1 MLFTAD
7 MKDLLRLFDEHE
19 VEYVLVGGFA
29 VNYYGYVRTTQ
40 DIDLLVFP
48 VPENARRIKT
58 ALADFGF
65 GSAGI
70 PDGLFEQEGSAVHLG
85 AEPNRIDLLTSL
97 KGVSNQAVFQ
107 AAQQIELEGVAVKII
122 SLRHLLEAK
131 RNSDRARDLA
141 DVDEL
146 LKINEEH

>member
-7 MKDLLRLFDEHE
+7 MKELLKLFAKHE
-19 VEYVLVGGFA
+19 VEYILVGGFA

-40 DIDLLVFP
+40 DIDLLVSP
-48 VPENARRIKT
+48 APENAGRVMR

-70 PDGLFEQEGSAVHLG
+70 PADHFEREGNAVHLG
-85 AEPNRIDLLTSL
+85 SEPNRIDLLTSL
-97 KGVSNQAVFQ
+97 KGVRNQSVFE
-107 AAQQIELEGVAVKII
+107 AAHEIELGGVVVRII
-122 SLRHLLEAK
+122 SLQHLLEAK

-141 DVDEL
+141 DVEEL
-146 LKINEEH
+146 LKINERH